1 MFADSFFFSNGLIGD
16 FAINRINE
24 TIEWLHNLKKI
35 EDNEYHKNLIANID
49 EPIIQ
54 RKLAEM
60 YSDKMKDN
68 LTKEIERERIIKMKE
83 DFKSKYGEGL

>member
-1 MFADSFFFSNGLIGD
+1 LFADSFFFSNGLIGD

-68 LTKEIERERIIKMKE
+68 LAKEIERERIIKMKE

>member
-68 LTKEIERERIIKMKE
+68 LAKEIERERIIKMKE